1 VCIARPTGLTDGPV
15 TGAVKVVERMAGR
28 ATISRADVAA
38 WMLGELEK
46 PAYSNKAPMITVT
59 GAP

>member
-1 VCIARPTGLTDGPV
+1 M
-15 TGAVKVVERMAGR
+15 KVVEGMAGR

-46 PAYSNKAPMITVT
+46 SAWSGKAPMITVT